1 MYFLKERQRNKWNE
15 KEGNVI
21 LKINLKRG
29 NSLSKWTGALLGV
42 PLAYETSRNYPE
54 SYLLVRETL
63 PPTTSYFHPPE
74 RRETSLQEG
83 FTLSGTHKKRLG
95 EIIGRFEKKNEI
107 GGVRKHHM
115 VGVLGFVP
123 AQHKDDPQNIKLCQ
137 PKAWLKGAGLDPQ
150 SFTVEVIV
158 TLLFGQSN
166 VSQANFNINRYFKV
180 RKLLIKVL
188 ISKELYKWD
197 ENDI

>member
-1 MYFLKERQRNKWNE
+1 
-15 KEGNVI
+15 
-21 LKINLKRG
+21 
-29 NSLSKWTGALLGV
+29 
-42 PLAYETSRNYPE
+42 
-54 SYLLVRETL
+54 
-63 PPTTSYFHPPE
+63 
-74 RRETSLQEG
+74 
-83 FTLSGTHKKRLG
+83 
-95 EIIGRFEKKNEI
+95 
-107 GGVRKHHM
+107 M

-123 AQHKDDPQNIKLCQ
+123 AQHKDDPQNMKLCQ
-137 PKAWLKGAGLDPQ
+137 PKAWLKGAGLEPQ

-188 ISKELYKWD
+188 ISKELHKWD